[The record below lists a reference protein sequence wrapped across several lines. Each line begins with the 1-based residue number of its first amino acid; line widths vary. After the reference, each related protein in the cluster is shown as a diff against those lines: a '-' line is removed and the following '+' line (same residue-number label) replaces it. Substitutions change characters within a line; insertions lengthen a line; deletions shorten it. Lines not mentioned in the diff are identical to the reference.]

1 MKFIQMELNNFRQF
15 HGQQV
20 IRFSTGKDTNVTL
33 INGQNGAG
41 KTHTLEAINWCFYGD
56 FIENRGALVS
66 KEEAVGVDYGDTV
79 ECSVKI
85 WYTHEGT
92 EYVAIRQA
100 RAKKEKVTRTNKDN
114 NSDENEEKI
123 KRYTAFTLSML
134 PSKEEDFKVF
144 KATETG
150 MKEVPDPTITIDRAL
165 PSNAK
170 KYFLFDGEKI
180 DQLSKPEHDE
190 EVREAVRNI
199 LQLPAIERAKE
210 HIYTIR
216 QEILQKLKKSAH
228 TKNEEELATALQ
240 DIDNGLE
247 ELQAV
252 KRDKKKEYSDVLALK
267 AKIESDLRKYSGI
280 KELNN
285 RRDDLNRQYASCIS
299 RIKNSRSRVAEA
311 LSNSGTMLS
320 LELIKEAGIL
330 LEERRQKGHIP
341 PGIRESFIKDL
352 IESGQCICGTD
363 LSTGSEGKNS
373 IEKFMNNARANTQLA
388 EEASEIMADLN
399 QIKSV
404 GKRIP
409 EDLMKYLTD
418 WMNSSGELEDIG
430 GRLEDVQHRL
440 EKAGD
445 TDIETLAKKLRECQ
459 QDEKTKLTE
468 LAQVESKI
476 EEFKEYATQVES
488 EIKKIS
494 KLKSATGELARL
506 SQLAEMAKNIFE
518 EVYEEFAR
526 KKREEIE
533 EKMKIIFSTLVW
545 KKDQFPD
552 VSLTDNYILELY
564 DRYGAPAREELSAGE
579 RQVLSL
585 SFITAMAFSIG
596 GSIPLI
602 MDTPFGRLSSEHR
615 ANIVTE
621 IPKITNQ
628 WILLVQDEEITQQM
642 LGILKPRIG
651 QEYKL
656 SFQDGCTTLEEVST

>member
-1 MKFIQMELNNFRQF
+1 MKFTQMELNNFRQF
-15 HGQQV
+15 YGKQ
-20 IRFSTGKDTNVTL
+20 ILRFSTGKETNVTL

-56 FIENRGALVS
+56 FIENRGAVIS
-66 KEEAVGVDYGDTV
+66 KEEAVGKEYGDIV

-85 WYTHEGT
+85 WYTHEGS

-100 RAKKEKVTRTNKDN
+100 RAKKEKVIRDIKDN
-114 NSDENEEKI
+114 KSNNEEKI
-123 KRYTAFTLSML
+123 KRYAGFMLKML
-134 PSKEEDFKVF
+134 PPKEEDFKVF
-144 KATETG
+144 KETENG
-150 MKEVPDPTITIDRAL
+150 MKEVSDPAITIDRAL

-210 HIYTIR
+210 HIYTIK
-216 QEILQKLKKSAH
+216 QEILQKLKKAANDK
-228 TKNEEELATALQ
+228 TEEELATALE
-240 DIDNGLE
+240 DIGNGLK
-247 ELQAV
+247 ELQEV
-252 KRDKKKEYSDVLALK
+252 KKDKKREYNDVLSLK
-267 AKIESDLRKYSGI
+267 AKIENDLRKYSGI

-285 RRDDLNRQYASCIS
+285 RKDDLNRQYASCVN
-299 RIKNSRSRVAEA
+299 RIKSSRSRVAEA

-320 LELIKEAGIL
+320 LGLIKDAEQL

-341 PGIRESFIKDL
+341 PGIRESFVKDL
-352 IESGQCICGTD
+352 IESCQCICGTD
-363 LSTGSEGKNS
+363 ISAGSEGRLN
-373 IEKFMNNARANTQLA
+373 IEKFMNNSKANTQLA
-388 EEASEIMADLN
+388 EEASEIIADLN

-409 EDLMKYLTD
+409 NDLMKYLTD
-418 WMNSSGELEDIG
+418 WMNSSVELEDIG

-445 TDIETLAKKLRECQ
+445 TDIEILAKKLRECQ
-459 QDEKTKLTE
+459 QDEKTKLIA
-468 LAQVESKI
+468 LAEVDSKI
-476 EEFKEYATQVES
+476 EEFKGYEARVES
-488 EIKKIS
+488 EMKKLS
-494 KLKSATGELARL
+494 KMKTATGQLARL
-506 SQLAEMAKNIFE
+506 SQLAEMAKNVFE

-533 EKMKIIFSTLVW
+533 SKMKNIFFTLAW

-552 VSLTDNYILELY
+552 VSLTDDYILELY
-564 DRYGAPAREELSAGE
+564 DRYGSPAREELSAGE

-585 SFITAMAFSIG
+585 AFITAMAFSIS

-615 ANIVTE
+615 ANIVRE
-621 IPKITNQ
+621 LPKITNQ
-628 WILLVQDEEITQQM
+628 WILLVQDEEMTPQM
-642 LGILKPRIG
+642 LDILKPKIG
-651 QEYKL
+651 QEYTL
-656 SFQDGCTTLEEVST
+656 NFQDGCTVLEEISI